1 MKITVVLKGLDCP
14 NCGEKIRRETEELAG
29 VSTAELNLMNQ
40 RMIVDVESDDSFIEK
55 ITEIVHAHEPDVQVY
70 AENDDKEEQEEN
82 EESFALRITRILLGA
97 AVYLA
102 GMIVGTRFG
111 AVPHLVLIT
120 AAYLILGY
128 DVVIRAVRNLFR
140 GRVFDENFLMTL
152 STICAFAIGS
162 TAEAAAV
169 MLFYQVG
176 ELFQDM
182 AVNRSRKSITELMD
196 IRPDSATV
204 LRNDQ
209 WVTVHPEDAAVGD
222 TILVHPGEKIPLDG
236 EVIDGE
242 SYLDT
247 VALTGESVPRAVSA
261 GDTVLS
267 GCVNGGGVLRICVS
281 KEFGQS
287 TASKILE
294 MTKNAASRKA
304 KTEKFITRFAGWYT
318 PAVVI
323 LALMLA
329 VIPPLFDGQWAEWIR
344 RGCVTLVVSCPCA
357 LVISVPLT
365 FFGGIGAASKKGV
378 LVKGACWLET
388 LDQIGTVVFDKTGT
402 LTEGVFDVTEIAP
415 ADGVT
420 AETLM
425 EYAAYA
431 EHYSSHPIAVS
442 VRRAAETAV
451 EESRLTEYGEI
462 FGHGVRVQLDGGEL
476 LAGNGRLME
485 QGGIEYVPSSA
496 AGSHVYIA
504 YRGKFLG
511 SLTAADRIKKGAADA
526 VRELKKLGV
535 ENTVMLTGDSRDIAE
550 NVAAAVGIDVF
561 HAGLLPDDKLVR
573 IDDMSGEGHGKIAF
587 VGDGINDA
595 PALARVDVGIAMGAL
610 GSDAAIEAADVVLM
624 NDDPAKL
631 ADALKIA
638 RKTRRI
644 VNQNIVFSLIVKG
657 MFILLGA
664 VGVSGMWEAVFGD
677 VGVMVLAVIN
687 AMRILKE

>member
-1 MKITVVLKGLDCP
+1 MKITVILKGLDCP
-14 NCGEKIRRETEELAG
+14 NCGEKIRRETEELPG
-29 VSTAELNLMNQ
+29 VDSAELNLMAQ
-40 RMIVDVESDDSFIEK
+40 RLIVDTESTDGLIEK
-55 ITEIVHAHEPDVQVY
+55 ITEIVHAHEPDVEVY
-70 AENDDKEEQEEN
+70 AADDGKQPEKEED
-82 EESFALRITRILLGA
+82 ESFAPRITRIIIGA

-102 GMIVGTRFG
+102 GVIVGTKFG
-111 AVPHLVLIT
+111 EIPHLALIA

-128 DVVIRAVRNLFR
+128 DVVIRAVKNLLG
-140 GRVFDENFLMTL
+140 GRVFDENFLMTI
-152 STICAFAIGS
+152 STLCAFAIGS
-162 TAEAAAV
+162 TTEAAAV

-182 AVNRSRKSITELMD
+182 AVDRSRKSITDLMD
-196 IRPDSATV
+196 IRPDSACL
-204 LRNDQ
+204 LRDGQ
-209 WVTVHPEDAAVGD
+209 WVTVHPDQVPVGG

-242 SYLDT
+242 SCLDT
-247 VALTGESVPRAVSA
+247 AALTGESVPREVRA

-267 GCVNGGGVLRICVS
+267 GYVNGGGVLRIRVT

-294 MTKNAASRKA
+294 LTKNAASRKA
-304 KTEKFITRFAGWYT
+304 KTEKFITRFAAWYT

-323 LALMLA
+323 LALALA
-329 VIPPLFDGQWAEWIR
+329 LIPPLFDGQWAKWIR

-388 LDQIGTVVFDKTGT
+388 LDQVKTVVFDKTGT
-402 LTEGVFDVTEIAP
+402 ITEGVFEVTEICP
-415 ADGVT
+415 AEGVT
-420 AETLM
+420 SGELL
-425 EYAAYA
+425 ELAAYA
-431 EHYSSHPIAVS
+431 EHFSAHPIAGS

-451 EESRLTEYGEI
+451 DESRLTEYGEI
-462 FGHGVRVQLDGGEL
+462 FGHGIRVLLDGGEL

-485 QGGIEYVPSSA
+485 HFHVDCIPAVGLGT
-496 AGSHVYIA
+496 HVYVA
-504 YRGKFLG
+504 YRGRFAG
-511 SLTAADRIKKGAADA
+511 YITAADRIKPGAAEA
-526 VRELKKLGV
+526 VRKLKKLGV
-535 ENTVMLTGDSRDIAE
+535 EKTVMLTGDGEDIARS
-550 NVAAAVGIDVF
+550 VAESVGIDEF
-561 HAGLLPDDKLVR
+561 HAGLLPDDKLNR
-573 IDDMSGEGHGKIAF
+573 INEMAGDGKTAF

-595 PALARVDVGIAMGAL
+595 PALARADVGIAMGAL

-644 VNQNIVFSLIVKG
+644 VNQNIVFSLAVKAV
-657 MFILLGA
+657 FIILGA

-677 VGVMVLAVIN
+677 VGVMVIAVLN
-687 AMRILKE
+687 AMRILK